1 MSNGFNFKIPAVLA
15 PNEIWLCPLKLWS
28 QALASPL
35 YYESPRWHLLPIEG
49 CLVNTENLLFSIATF
64 INYLSLDKAGLKL
77 NIKKLSSWQVEGK
90 KVEAVTDFL
99 FLGSKITVDV
109 TAAMKLEDDCILAG
123 KLWQI

>member
-1 MSNGFNFKIPAVLA
+1 M
-15 PNEIWLCPLKLWS
+15 
-28 QALASPL
+28 
-35 YYESPRWHLLPIEG
+35 
-49 CLVNTENLLFSIATF
+49 FSIATF

-123 KLWQI
+123 KL